1 MASATRGV
9 AAKEASSPCRR
20 TGSWLDGFVAS
31 DPGLNRFRAALLMLL
46 TVGLALAGESVF
58 LDITHALQIGTHG
71 VPPPSVARVNHEA
84 LVVALL
90 LGGIFGVLSCVGVM
104 DKTAKGQLFTMLF
117 LPLPM
122 VGALALGLAIGG
134 NRTASL
140 IWLVVVLT
148 AGTYLRRFGP
158 RGFITGMVLF
168 IGDFFGF
175 FLHGALTMSD
185 LGWLAAEIGVGLLV
199 AILVRFALFYPHPA
213 KALARMQRSF
223 AALTRNV
230 AELALALF
238 DDPAQRERRAR
249 ALHRQVARLTEAA
262 LMIDA
267 QLGDPGAL
275 PDGTS
280 GQLLHQRLFDLE
292 LALTNVARFTE
303 ALARID
309 MSPGRREEIRG
320 ALVALIARDREA
332 AKAHATALM
341 ALLRDG
347 SADATGDFPAS
358 VVTAHRFASSV
369 IDLANA
375 SHEWNSVAAPPG
387 ERGASFQPSV
397 MLFGGWLPG
406 STQVSAVASQEPGHR
421 FGDRATLPPY
431 TRTAIQMGVAAAAAI
446 LLGDVLSKQHF
457 YWAVIAAFMT
467 FMGTNNQ
474 GEQTRKAIS
483 RVLGTVVGIAAG
495 SLIVTLIGHHPHVA
509 IAVILLSL
517 FLGMYLM
524 RINNAFFVIG
534 ITVTVSQLYVQ
545 LGEFTN
551 SLLIQRLEE
560 TAIGAAVTIA
570 VVTLI
575 LPLRTRRVLRV
586 AMRSN
591 IEATAKLIGNA
602 TARLLGEEP
611 DGGKTLRAEARD
623 IDASYQALI
632 TTAAPIRRSLFGTL
646 DQDLGSSLRQ
656 AGRSHYYARNLATD
670 VATDEALDGETRADI
685 QHGSTTLGRSLAI
698 VAGAFTGPRDGTY
711 TRSSSLFDQAEQRLQ
726 RSPTPPKEAN
736 LVIRDLRA
744 IDETMADMA
753 AAMHLKLA
761 NNDTVGFAPAD
772 TAQETRNEPIGLR
785 RPIQSAT
792 NEQS

>member
-1 MASATRGV
+1 MHSRPAHRCAGVTAHASRR
-9 AAKEASSPCRR
+9 AAAQEASSFRR
-20 TGSWLDGFVAS
+20 RLRSWLDGFVSS

-46 TVGLALAGESVF
+46 TVGLALAGETWF
-58 LDITHALQIGTHG
+58 LHLTHALQIGTHSA
-71 VPPPSVARVNHEA
+71 PPPVAAKANHEA
-84 LVVALL
+84 VIVALL
-90 LGGIFGVLSCVGVM
+90 LGGIFGMLSCLGVM
-104 DKTAKGQLFTMLF
+104 DRTAKGQAITMLL
-117 LPLPM
+117 LPFPM
-122 VGALALGLAIGG
+122 IGSLALGLAIGG
-134 NRTASL
+134 NRTVSL
-140 IWLVVVLT
+140 IWLVAVLII
-148 AGTYLRRFGP
+148 GTYLRRFGP
-158 RGFITGMVLF
+158 RGFIIGMVLF

-175 FLHGALTMSD
+175 FLHGALKMSD
-185 LGWLAAEIGVGLLV
+185 LGWLSAEIGVGLLV
-199 AILVRFALFYPHPA
+199 ATVVRFALFYPRPA
-213 KALARMQRSF
+213 RALSRTQRSF

-238 DDPAQRERRAR
+238 DDPAKRELRAR

-280 GQLLHQRLFDLE
+280 GESLHQRLFDLE
-292 LALTNVARFTE
+292 LALANVARFTE
-303 ALARID
+303 ALAHIEL
-309 MSPGRREEIRG
+309 PAGQREQIRG

-332 AKAHATALM
+332 ATAHATALM
-341 ALLRDG
+341 AGLRAGSPDG
-347 SADATGDFPAS
+347 VEEIPAS

-375 SHEWNSVAAPPG
+375 SNEWNSVAASVG
-387 ERGASFQPSV
+387 GQGASFQPSV
-397 MLFGGWLPG
+397 VLFGGWLPG

-431 TRTAIQMGVAAAAAI
+431 TRTAIQMGAAVAAAI
-446 LLGDVLSKQHF
+446 LLGDLVSEKHF

-474 GEQTRKAIS
+474 GEQTRKAIA
-483 RVLGTVVGIAAG
+483 RVVGTVVGIAAG
-495 SLIVTLIGHHPHVA
+495 SLIVKLIGHHPHVA

-517 FLGMYLM
+517 SLGVYMM
-524 RINNAFFVIG
+524 RISYAFFVVG

-551 SLLIQRLEE
+551 SLLIQRLEV
-560 TAIGAAVTIA
+560 TAIGSAVAI
-570 VVTLI
+570 VVVAI
-575 LPLRTRRVLRV
+575 VLPLRTRRVLSV

-611 DGGKTLRAEARD
+611 EGEKTLRAEARD
-623 IDASYQALI
+623 IDASYQAVI
-632 TTAAPIRRSLFGTL
+632 TTAAPIRRSLFGTM

-656 AGRSHYYARNLATD
+656 AGGSHYYARNLAAD
-670 VATDEALDGETRADI
+670 VEPDEALDDDTRADI
-685 QHGSTTLGRSLAI
+685 EHGSVTLGRSLEI

-726 RSPTPPKEAN
+726 RSTIPHKDTDLA
-736 LVIRDLRA
+736 IRDLRA
-744 IDETMADMA
+744 IDETMAEMA
-753 AAMHLKLA
+753 EALHLKVTDY
-761 NNDTVGFAPAD
+761 DTVLALNPLAGNG
-772 TAQETRNEPIGLR
+772 TIG
-785 RPIQSAT
+785 
-792 NEQS
+792 